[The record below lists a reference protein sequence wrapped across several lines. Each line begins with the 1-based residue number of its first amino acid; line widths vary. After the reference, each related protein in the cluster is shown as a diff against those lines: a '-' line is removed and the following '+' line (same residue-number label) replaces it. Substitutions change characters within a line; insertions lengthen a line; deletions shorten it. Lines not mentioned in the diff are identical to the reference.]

1 MSAAPALPAEF
12 AAYNPKLLQALHILT
27 REGRL
32 NQDSRRKL
40 KQVRHLLQFIE
51 PLLQQELARHANV
64 SLVDHGAGKSYLGF
78 LLYDSFFRQHAPAG
92 KVVGIERRADL
103 VDKSRALAADFG
115 FSGMGFVQAEVAAVT
130 QAAQS
135 GSVDALPARIDVV
148 TALHACDSAT
158 DDAIDFALAH
168 HARHIVLV
176 PCCQAEVAAALR
188 QNKAQLKNHPLSA
201 FWQHPIHT
209 REFGSHSTNV
219 MRTLRLQALG
229 YQVTVTELVGWE
241 HSMKNELIIASLPAQ
256 PDRAGQRRAAEQLQ
270 TMLDGLGL
278 PELQSR
284 FAVLPSP

>member
-1 MSAAPALPAEF
+1 
-12 AAYNPKLLQALHILT
+12 
-27 REGRL
+27 
-32 NQDSRRKL
+32 
-40 KQVRHLLQFIE
+40 
-51 PLLQQELARHANV
+51 
-64 SLVDHGAGKSYLGF
+64 
-78 LLYDSFFRQHAPAG
+78 
-92 KVVGIERRADL
+92 
-103 VDKSRALAADFG
+103 
-115 FSGMGFVQAEVAAVT
+115 MGFVQAEVADVT

-135 GSVDALPARIDVV
+135 GGVDALPARIDVV
-148 TALHACDSAT
+148 TALHACDTAT

-168 HARHIVLV
+168 HARHMVLV
-176 PCCQAEVAAALR
+176 PCCQAEMAAALR
-188 QNKAQLKNHPLSA
+188 DNKQQLKHHVLSA